1 MTISLKVKGSRRSV
15 PAEADAPLLDVLGN
29 DLAFNGAAFGCGL
42 IPGEISA
49 RTNWGAPKIRAL
61 YEATFFA
68 GLRKGRGP
76 GGMNGR
82 RWRAPPLFR
91 LRHA

>member
-15 PAEADAPLLDVLGN
+15 PAEADTPLLDVLGN

-49 RTNWGAPKIRAL
+49 RTNWGRRRSAPCMKPLISPDCARAGVP
-61 YEATFFA
+61 EE
-68 GLRKGRGP
+68 
-76 GGMNGR
+76 
-82 RWRAPPLFR
+82 
-91 LRHA
+91 